1 MPAGDEP
8 EEGAAEEAPA
18 AEEGAADAAEG
29 EEGGDGAQAAVADM
43 QDGEYLLHVLVET
56 GKSIFLEGETT
67 IDPLVKVTFM
77 GKTASTSA
85 KKGVTRTTPV
95 KWDEHLFLEAGKV
108 TGKEMQASLIQ
119 IEVLNKGFFSS
130 D

>member
-18 AEEGAADAAEG
+18 AEEAADAAEG
-29 EEGGDGAQAAVADM
+29 EEGGGAQAAVADM

-77 GKTASTSA
+77 GTTASTSA

>member
-29 EEGGDGAQAAVADM
+29 EEGGDAPAVADM

-77 GKTASTSA
+77 GQTASTSA

>member
-29 EEGGDGAQAAVADM
+29 EEGGDGAPAVADM

-67 IDPLVKVTFM
+67 IDPLVKVSFM

>member
-108 TGKEMQASLIQ
+108 TGKEMQARLIQ

>member
-18 AEEGAADAAEG
+18 AAEGAADAAEG
-29 EEGGDGAQAAVADM
+29 EEGGDGAPAVANM
-43 QDGEYLLHVLVET
+43 KEGEYLLHVLVET

-108 TGKEMQASLIQ
+108 TSKEIQASLIQ

>member
-18 AEEGAADAAEG
+18 AEEAADAAEG
-29 EEGGDGAQAAVADM
+29 VEGGGAQAAVADM